1 MTAKNDWRYCPGMQ
15 SPADLPSRGFT
26 GNEMV
31 NNSMWWCGPQLL
43 QLPEKEWPQEQ
54 ATVDTNEATL
64 SEVVKNLPNVI
75 HMLASCEE
83 IPTQV
88 NLAEIIN
95 CQQISSLDRLLRVT
109 AYVLRFVDNFKQ
121 RTSTR
126 KSRMKEESTKEEDD
140 RELNSTEIS
149 RAESVW
155 IKTVQAN
162 SFKDELKFVQ
172 NQCQS
177 KPRRVEQF
185 CLFLDENKLLRC
197 R

>member
-1 MTAKNDWRYCPGMQ
+1 MTAKKDWRYCPGVHN
-15 SPADLPSRGFT
+15 PADLPSCGLT

-31 NNSMWWCGPQLL
+31 DNSMWWCGPQFL
-43 QLPEKEWPQEQ
+43 QLPEEEWPQEQ
-54 ATVDTNEATL
+54 ATVDTNQAAL
-64 SEVVKNLPNVI
+64 SEVVKNPPNVI
-75 HMLASCEE
+75 HVLTSCEE
-83 IPTQV
+83 IPTEV
-88 NLAEIIN
+88 NLAKIIN
-95 CQQISSLDRLLRVT
+95 CHQISSLNRLLRVT

-149 RAESVW
+149 RAEPVW